1 MLCVNKYRGMS
12 LAHQTK
18 SGVSFI
24 ICSIIMIYRCIKQY
38 KLMQKFKTSICVFSK
53 MMLTAGKGHA
63 IIST

>member
-1 MLCVNKYRGMS
+1 MLCVNKYRSMS

-24 ICSIIMIYRCIKQY
+24 ICSIIMIYCCVEQY
-38 KLMQKFKTSICVFSK
+38 KLMQKFKISIYVFSK
-53 MMLTAGKGHA
+53 MMLTVGKGHA